1 MSYYDF
7 SIDIDEYDQDQIN
20 LIIQQIFK
28 IKSKGGGG
36 LISASSFS
44 CFNCSFED
52 IIGLKSSVFEIKT
65 QGDGNIS
72 FINLTIKS
80 LEYDL
85 SQIVDSTGCITIYS
99 SNSLLNL
106 QIYNAVFQNI
116 FNRMAPSIFTI
127 IPSLQKNQVRIED
140 IQIINTISL
149 KNPIINLQFSSY
161 DINLNTVIIR
171 NIKISQ
177 YEDIW
182 IKYFDKTGMISQS
195 EIQDLTGTS
204 NAMIQLSNCKVVI
217 QNILIQGLY
226 ACPLIKLINVQYL
239 FISYFQAIEIQ
250 TFYGFSLLELKLNL
264 QIKQSIYF
272 EFVYIY
278 HFKPYIVRDASI
290 FYNPKINYMISGC
303 GQVENIQQNPQIYY
317 FNDLI
322 NLMQTWQLSSI
333 IEIQTDSNQTVIYLQ
348 NILLQDNL
356 CQDCSNGLLFLKM
369 INHSTL
375 IIRDLICNEN
385 SIQKYGCIN
394 IWKSNG
400 KDQYSIISN
409 SIFFHNN
416 GSTGTGVALYSSNM
430 QMKINQCK
438 ILKNRASFQG
448 GGLYLDMKNTNL
460 MIKEST
466 IIYNQA
472 LEGGGIF
479 MLNNG
484 NINQNNFIQSFLH
497 FNLADYFANNL
508 VEFPTHLSLVINS
521 QEMQSEELRINN
533 ITLRSLKLKPYII
546 IEQGIKKISSYLMVP
561 SNQVVKDYQFFS
573 SGKQKYIFKE
583 FSISIKN
590 SRNEFLFNIQQYS
603 CQISYKTAQLNQQYQ
618 LKDFKRISTLQA
630 DIRYNNFDLG
640 TISFH
645 FNPYQEE
652 NEYLLILI
660 SCSQQNSTEYLHY
673 LIKARSYKCQLGE
686 FYADEGCQICESIY
700 GFYSVTYN
708 ATKCS
713 VFDKTKF
720 ANITSHAIQLLVG
733 YWRPN
738 LYSDYTEFCFKNFEF
753 CRGGWQVG
761 NELCSIGHIGGL
773 CEECDNHN
781 IRGQGQFFKNQQDS
795 ICYGCSDTA
804 NYIVSFIFASLWALI
819 SIIITLRSIQK
830 SNQLFTTLKLKLKPK
845 YSKILFKLDQ
855 DLESIFIKILL
866 NYLWIFSVIFTF
878 NLKFSLSFSNI
889 DQFSNTSQ
897 FMAFSLDCYLS
908 GASQIE
914 LLYLRI
920 ITTLGILLIQFIIIT
935 VGLKVY
941 QLFIKQKF
949 DKSIISNTLLYLY
962 VSNYAGLIKQF
973 CSILSKRIISNN
985 QYIQGD
991 LTLIFGSQNHYQWI
1005 YYFAIPGLGIFGCC
1019 IPFSLFFL
1027 MLINKKKLEYIKL
1040 RRHIC
1045 YLFNEYNEQSYFWEQ
1060 IKLSKKTVII
1070 LIMTYFESNI
1080 LLKASLLGLVLLVY
1094 QLLAGKQQPYI
1105 ISSLNKLDLQTGQIC
1120 SIAIFVA
1127 TTKYVSEKEIEN
1139 SYSEILQVVIMLL
1152 CLRLCY
1158 PFFLDIFRVYIKK
1171 YQVKIITFL
1180 FNIQKFINPNSRM
1193 ANYLD
1198 NILKK
1203 WRLKENRLRTNF
1215 SILKLH
1221 LLTISKAQIKNQKS
1235 HLTIT
1240 ENQNILSS
1248 GRHKQ
1253 QETVSNN
1260 FLLQLE

>member
-1 MSYYDF
+1 
-7 SIDIDEYDQDQIN
+7 
-20 LIIQQIFK
+20 
-28 IKSKGGGG
+28 
-36 LISASSFS
+36 
-44 CFNCSFED
+44 
-52 IIGLKSSVFEIKT
+52 
-65 QGDGNIS
+65 
-72 FINLTIKS
+72 
-80 LEYDL
+80 
-85 SQIVDSTGCITIYS
+85 
-99 SNSLLNL
+99 
-106 QIYNAVFQNI
+106 
-116 FNRMAPSIFTI
+116 
-127 IPSLQKNQVRIED
+127 
-140 IQIINTISL
+140 
-149 KNPIINLQFSSY
+149 
-161 DINLNTVIIR
+161 
-171 NIKISQ
+171 
-177 YEDIW
+177 
-182 IKYFDKTGMISQS
+182 MISQS
-195 EIQDLTGTS
+195 EIQDITGTS
-204 NAMIQLSNCKVVI
+204 NALIQLSNCKVVI

-226 ACPLIKLINVQYL
+226 AFPLIKLINVQQL

-264 QIKQSIYF
+264 QIKQTIYF
-272 EFVYIY
+272 EFVYIQ

-290 FYNPKINYMISGC
+290 FYNPKMNYMISGC

-317 FNDLI
+317 FNDII

-348 NILLQDNL
+348 NILLQDNQ
-356 CQDCSNGLLFLKM
+356 CEFCSNGLLFLKM
-369 INHSTL
+369 VNHSTL

-394 IWKSNG
+394 IWKSND
-400 KDQYSIISN
+400 KDQYSMISN

-416 GSTGTGVALYSSNM
+416 GSTGSALYSSNM
-430 QMKINQCK
+430 QMTINQCK

-448 GGLYLDMKNTNL
+448 GGLHLDMKNRNL
-460 MIKEST
+460 MIKKST

-472 LEGGGIF
+472 KEGGGIF
-479 MLNNG
+479 MLNDG

-521 QEMQSEELRINN
+521 QEMQSEELIINN
-533 ITLRSLKLKPYII
+533 ITLRSLKLNPYII
-546 IEQGIKKISSYLMVP
+546 IEQGIRKISSYLMVP

-590 SRNEFLFNIQQYS
+590 SRNEFLFNIQQFS
-603 CQISYKTAQLNQQYQ
+603 CQISYKTVQMNQQYQ
-618 LKDFKRISTLQA
+618 LKDFKMISTLQA
-630 DIRYNNFDLG
+630 DIRNNNFDLG
-640 TISFH
+640 SIQFH
-645 FNPYQEE
+645 FNPYHEE
-652 NEYLLILI
+652 NQNLLILI
-660 SCSQQNSTEYLHY
+660 NCSQQNSTEYLHY
-673 LIKARSYKCQLGE
+673 LIKARTYKCQLGE
-686 FYADEGCQICESIY
+686 FYVDEGCQICESKY

-733 YWRPN
+733 YWRPHS
-738 LYSDYTEFCFKNFEF
+738 YSDNTDFCFKNFEF

-819 SIIITLRSIQK
+819 SIIITLRSIEK

-878 NLKFSLSFSNI
+878 NLKFSLSFSII

-908 GASQIE
+908 DASQIE

-920 ITTLGILLIQFIIIT
+920 ITTLGILLIQFIIIQ

-1027 MLINKKKLEYIKL
+1027 MLINKNKLEHIKL

-1045 YLFNEYNEQSYFWEQ
+1045 YLFNEYNEKSYFWEQ

-1105 ISSLNKLDLQTGQIC
+1105 ISSLNNLDLQTGQIC

-1127 TTKYVSEKEIEN
+1127 TAKYVSEKEIEN

-1158 PFFLDIFRVYIKK
+1158 PFFLDIFRAYIKK
-1171 YQVKIITFL
+1171 YKVNLDQQIIQYLKIY
-1180 FNIQKFINPNSRM
+1180 QSKFKDGKSFRQYI
-1193 ANYLD
+1193 
-1198 NILKK
+1198 KK
-1203 WRLKENRLRTNF
+1203 LEIERK
-1215 SILKLH
+1215 
-1221 LLTISKAQIKNQKS
+1221 QIKNKLFHFKTTFANYFKGINQKS
-1235 HLTIT
+1235 KIT
-1240 ENQNILSS
+1240 
-1248 GRHKQ
+1248 
-1253 QETVSNN
+1253 SNYY
-1260 FLLQLE
+1260 